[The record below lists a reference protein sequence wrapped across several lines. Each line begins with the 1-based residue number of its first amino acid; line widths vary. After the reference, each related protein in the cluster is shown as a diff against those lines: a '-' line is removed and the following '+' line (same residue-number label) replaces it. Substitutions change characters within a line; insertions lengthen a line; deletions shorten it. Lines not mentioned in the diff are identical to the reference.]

1 MASLDAAAGER
12 GRAGPAERPPA
23 WPDVVGWPA
32 APARAVLAADGW
44 TVTEH
49 LTAWRGPLPA
59 GGPPRVP
66 AAGADPRVVALRP
79 AGARRLD
86 MVVAHFEA
94 DAAAPGLPGVE
105 GG

>member
-1 MASLDAAAGER
+1 MASLDAAAGAQ
-12 GRAGPAERPPA
+12 GRTGPPAA

-32 APARAVLAADGW
+32 AAARAALAEAGW

-59 GGPPRVP
+59 GGPSPGP

>member
-1 MASLDAAAGER
+1 MASLNTAAGER
-12 GRAGPAERPPA
+12 GRAAGPSAG
-23 WPDVVGWPA
+23 PDVVGWPA
-32 APARAVLAADGW
+32 TAARAALAAAGW
-44 TVTEH
+44 MWTEH
-49 LTAWRGPLPA
+49 LTAWRGPLPG
-59 GGPPRVP
+59 GGPPPRP

-79 AGARRLD
+79 AGARRLE